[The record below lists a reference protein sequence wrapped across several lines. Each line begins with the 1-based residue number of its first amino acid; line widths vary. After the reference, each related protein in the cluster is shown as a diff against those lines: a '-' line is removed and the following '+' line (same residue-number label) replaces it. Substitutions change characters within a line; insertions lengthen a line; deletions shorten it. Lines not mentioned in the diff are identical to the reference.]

1 MDKLQKV
8 QNFTGRIDLGLRKYD
23 DIPEGLKSLNWL
35 PMKDRL
41 KLNDATMFSNA
52 FIILLLITLQIS
64 LGYVFVFM
72 TGKLDQLIPWIYLFA
87 AFQLVRGL
95 LLIEKRNCGTH

>member
-1 MDKLQKV
+1 MTQL
-8 QNFTGRIDLGLRKYD
+8 
-23 DIPEGLKSLNWL
+23 W
-35 PMKDRL
+35 
-41 KLNDATMFSNA
+41 FSNA
-52 FIILLLITLQIS
+52 FIILLQITLQIS

-95 LLIEKRNCGTH
+95 LLIEKRNCGAH